1 MDFVAISIECH
12 IILYT
17 VGTTKNTSGKQ
28 KRGCDFAEPPQKLA
42 IKKVEKN
49 KAEAI
54 LNFASLFI
62 NELIKMTKIQQILVN
77 PQKT

>member
-28 KRGCDFAEPPQKLA
+28 KRGCDFAEP
-42 IKKVEKN
+42 KKKPSN
-49 KAEAI
+49 KKSGKEQSGSDSE
-54 LNFASLFI
+54 FCF
-62 NELIKMTKIQQILVN
+62 TFY
-77 PQKT
+77 